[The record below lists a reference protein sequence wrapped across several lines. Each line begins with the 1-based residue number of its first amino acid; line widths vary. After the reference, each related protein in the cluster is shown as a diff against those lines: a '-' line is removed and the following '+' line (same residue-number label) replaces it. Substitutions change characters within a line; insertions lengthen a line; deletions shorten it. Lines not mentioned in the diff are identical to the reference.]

1 VYINQRAICAVP
13 WALARNALAAALTL
27 SQEIFMTYKE
37 KLNPWCI
44 IRPIPN
50 LQAQVVAR
58 FRRRVDAEGR
68 LKILNRMTPNSS
80 LEIVFDTAPKNTNSA
95 DGAAAT

>member
-1 VYINQRAICAVP
+1 
-13 WALARNALAAALTL
+13 
-27 SQEIFMTYKE
+27 MTYKE

-44 IRPIPN
+44 IRPVPN
-50 LQAQVVAR
+50 LQAQIIAR

-80 LEIVFDTAPKNTNSA
+80 FEIVFDTAPKDTGSA
-95 DGAAAT
+95 DGTPTT

>member
-1 VYINQRAICAVP
+1 
-13 WALARNALAAALTL
+13 
-27 SQEIFMTYKE
+27 MTYKE

-50 LQAQVVAR
+50 LQAQIVAR

-68 LKILNRMTPNSS
+68 LKILKRMTPNGSF
-80 LEIVFDTAPKNTNSA
+80 EIIFDVATEKEDSA
-95 DGAAAT
+95 DGSPTA

>member
-1 VYINQRAICAVP
+1 
-13 WALARNALAAALTL
+13 
-27 SQEIFMTYKE
+27 MTYKE

-50 LQAQVVAR
+50 LQAQIVAR

-80 LEIVFDTAPKNTNSA
+80 FEIIFDTAPKDTDSRGGSA
-95 DGAAAT
+95 TT

>member
-1 VYINQRAICAVP
+1 
-13 WALARNALAAALTL
+13 
-27 SQEIFMTYKE
+27 MTYKE

-50 LQAQVVAR
+50 LQAQVIAR

-80 LEIVFDTAPKNTNSA
+80 FEIVFDTTPKDTGSP
-95 DGAAAT
+95 DGSVTT

>member
-1 VYINQRAICAVP
+1 
-13 WALARNALAAALTL
+13 
-27 SQEIFMTYKE
+27 MTYKE

-50 LQAQVVAR
+50 LQAQIVAR

-68 LKILNRMTPNSS
+68 LKILKRMTPNGSF
-80 LEIVFDTAPKNTNSA
+80 EIVFDIATKNTDSA
-95 DGAAAT
+95 DGSPTV

>member
-1 VYINQRAICAVP
+1 
-13 WALARNALAAALTL
+13 
-27 SQEIFMTYKE
+27 MTYKE

-80 LEIVFDTAPKNTNSA
+80 LEIVFDTTPKDTDSPEGSA
-95 DGAAAT
+95 TT

>member
-1 VYINQRAICAVP
+1 
-13 WALARNALAAALTL
+13 
-27 SQEIFMTYKE
+27 MTYKE

-50 LQAQVVAR
+50 LQAQIVAR

-68 LKILNRMTPNSS
+68 LKILKRMTPNGSF
-80 LEIVFDTAPKNTNSA
+80 EIVFDIATKNTDSA
-95 DGAAAT
+95 DGSTTV

>member
-1 VYINQRAICAVP
+1 MCTLTNVRF
-13 WALARNALAAALTL
+13 ALILGLDPASLSL

-80 LEIVFDTAPKNTNSA
+80 FEIVFDTAPKDTDSA
-95 DGAAAT
+95 DGAAAN